1 MAVAVASASD
11 AINFKDQAPSDVL
24 APEESKCEH
33 EIETRII
40 YENRAA
46 CSFRREENAAM
57 ERKEREFTS
66 VKP

>member
-11 AINFKDQAPSDVL
+11 AINFTKQAPSDVR

-33 EIETRII
+33 DIETRII

-46 CSFRREENAAM
+46 CSFRSEETAAM
-57 ERKEREFTS
+57 ERKEREFTC